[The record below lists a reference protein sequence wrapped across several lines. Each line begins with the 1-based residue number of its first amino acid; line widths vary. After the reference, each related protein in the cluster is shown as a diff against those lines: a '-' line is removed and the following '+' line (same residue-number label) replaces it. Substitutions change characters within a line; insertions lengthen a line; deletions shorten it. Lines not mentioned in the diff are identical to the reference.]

1 MIVWYNH
8 ITDAKQ
14 YRKEISSS
22 LIRIGRNPA
31 SDIVLPN
38 PFIAENAAVLHCK
51 SGVWELHVLSLNG
64 LLIGEEQLYGGDRYL
79 LHHSETIR
87 IFPYDITL
95 DLPKKEEITRQTR
108 IAELDRQF
116 SEFTAS
122 IHRELLNRMNLGM
135 KVDVGK
141 EIDNVYLLN
150 IEKHIE
156 GIAKEYG
163 ILSEQREKIVDHLAG
178 YSVRDEALQLLSTGA
193 RKPIVGVLQEGRH
206 WGRLMSSIGSLEAEL
221 IATAKHINAVL
232 KTDEQKELES
242 KIAIVDK
249 NFWECW
255 EAILSKNSIRLE
267 FRHYLSLRQLKKNI
281 KDIVFGFGPLEDLLR
296 LPTISEIMVVN
307 SDHIFVEKS
316 GRIENSGRRFLDD
329 ETTVTIINRIAANV
343 NRSIDKSRPLVDAR
357 LADGSR
363 VNAIIDPLSVTG
375 PCLTIRKFPESRLL
389 VDDLVRMK
397 ALTQPAAEFLRASVL
412 NRRNIIISGGTGS
425 GKTTLLNCLSD
436 FIPDNERII
445 TVEDTAELRINKEH
459 LIGLEAR
466 SANAEG
472 KGAYTIRD
480 LVRNALRMRPDRIVI
495 GECRGPEA
503 LDMLQAMN
511 TGHDGSLT
519 TIHAN
524 SAADVILRLEVLVQM
539 AADLPITS
547 IHRQVTSAVDL
558 IVQLTRMKNG
568 KRCVSQI
575 AEIANIDPTTK
586 EIVIHDLFL
595 LENET
600 DDNAQLVPTGIL
612 PSYMDVLVERGIINP
627 SAFYL

>member
-31 SDIVLPN
+31 NDIVLPN

-64 LLIGEEQLYGGDRYL
+64 LLIGEQQLYGGDRFL
-79 LHHSETIR
+79 LHHSETIK

-95 DLPKKEEITRQTR
+95 DLPKKEEITRQAR

-122 IHRELLNRMNLGM
+122 IHRELLNRMNLDM

-141 EIDNVYLLN
+141 EIDDVYLLS

-156 GIAKEYG
+156 GIAKEYS
-163 ILSEQREKIVDHLAG
+163 ILTDQRVKIVDHLAG
-178 YSVRDEALQLLSTGA
+178 YSVRDEVLQLLSTGA

-206 WGRLMSSIGSLEAEL
+206 WGRLMSSIGSLETEL
-221 IATAKHINAVL
+221 IATAKHIVTVL
-232 KTDEQKELES
+232 KTDEQKELED
-242 KIAIVDK
+242 KIALIDK

-255 EAILSKNSIRLE
+255 ETILAKNSIRLE
-267 FRHYLSLRQLKKNI
+267 FRHYLSLRYLKKNI

-397 ALTQPAAEFLRASVL
+397 ALSQSAAEFLRASVL

-436 FIPDNERII
+436 FIPDNERIV

-459 LIGLEAR
+459 LVGLEAR
-466 SANAEG
+466 NANAEG

-539 AADLPITS
+539 AADLPIAS
-547 IHRQVTSAVDL
+547 IHRQVSSAVDL

-575 AEIANIDPTTK
+575 AEVTNIDPITR

-595 LENET
+595 IENEAS
-600 DDNAQLVPTGIL
+600 DDAQLVPTGIL
-612 PSYMDVLVERGIINP
+612 PSYMDVLVERDIINP